1 MVSHRRRT
9 ALAARQAIVD
19 RHDRGRGQSE
29 DRERTPGASLVGPA
43 KEATVKDI
51 RCMIGLHAWV
61 KRQVEDSQY
70 KHCRRCDKDAPVHV
84 HMSPGGG
91 WGA

>member
-51 RCMIGLHAWV
+51 RCMIGYHDYV
-61 KRQVEDSQY
+61 KKQIEDSQFLE
-70 KHCRRCDKDAPVHV
+70 CRRCGKDAPTK
-84 HMSPGGG
+84 PGDAGT
-91 WGA
+91 A